1 MGTYYPEDPGMGVGP
16 EAGVQYL
23 EYPSNLGTEVNN
35 WVSFEA
41 FDFKNGNKQTLDI
54 ALYLPGDGLTTSY
67 KSEYEDVSLGVGGA
81 IARNSADKITQL
93 ATGDLKAKAKGLTG
107 VVNDIKT
114 SLQSEAMGSRYL
126 AIKAGG
132 AFGGMGSAVGLSAE
146 SGKAIMEHKTGAVVN
161 PHIIAAYK
169 GPTGL
174 RAHEFTFQMMPQSE
188 QESKTCVQ
196 IATAFK
202 TAMLPSHIGGNS
214 VEAPSMLFGY
224 PDQFIISYTVNGT
237 RLPNDS
243 SNPLFNIGR
252 SVLTDCTVDF
262 ATENVPLFFEDTQH
276 PASISMKLSFTEIE
290 MMHRGKINK
299 GF

>member
-1 MGTYYPEDPGMGVGP
+1 MSTYQLEGP
-16 EAGVQYL
+16 EATSDRYNTTYL
-23 EYPSNLGTEVNN
+23 QYPSNLGSEVNN

-41 FDFKNGNKQTLDI
+41 FDFKNGNNQTLDI

-81 IARNSADKITQL
+81 VAQRSADKIAQL
-93 ATGDLKAKAKGLTG
+93 ASGDLKSRGKGLKGVIDNVTG
-107 VVNDIKT
+107 AI
-114 SLQSEAMGSRYL
+114 QSESAGKRFL
-126 AIKAGG
+126 AIKAG
-132 AFGGMGSAVGLSAE
+132 AALGGMGSAVGLTAE
-146 SGKAIMEHKTGAVVN
+146 SGKAIMEHKMGAVVN

-174 RAHEFTFQMMPQSE
+174 RNHEFSFQMMPQSE

-196 IATAFK
+196 ITSEFK
-202 TAMLPSHIGGNS
+202 KAMLPSHIGGNS

-224 PDQFIISYTVNGT
+224 PDQFLISYTVNGT
-237 RLPNDS
+237 RLPNGP

-262 ATENVPLFFEDTQH
+262 ATESVPLFFEDTQH
-276 PASISMKLSFTEIE
+276 PASISMKLTFMELE